1 MRHSLQASGI
11 VYDIKDCLVRG
22 RRPVVMDHVNS
33 VDTAW
38 YKDTMKC
45 ALLETRVLSGVLHR
59 LCHKELGEAFIA
71 EEVNKQRMPSRAGFN
86 AILYPEIPR
95 VSNIGYCPMIAG
107 STNDF
112 STILTVLKHAQKI
125 SATMSQADTVIT
137 FDLAIYRKA
146 EEIQWRFPDEYFSV
160 VARMSGFHIAL
171 NFLSLLGKKNTW
183 ILDLK
188 TNWLNQA
195 YTILVRRPLSGRE
208 NLTTEELGHT
218 SFF

>member
-1 MRHSLQASGI
+1 MRRSLQASGI

-71 EEVNKQRMPSRAGFN
+71 EEVNKQRVPSRAGFN

-95 VSNIGYCPMIAG
+95 VSNIGHCPMIAG

-160 VARMSGFHIAL
+160 VARMSGFRIAL

-188 TNWLNQA
+188 TN
-195 YTILVRRPLSGRE
+195 
-208 NLTTEELGHT
+208 
-218 SFF
+218 

>member
-1 MRHSLQASGI
+1 M
-11 VYDIKDCLVRG
+11 YDIKDCLVRG

-71 EEVNKQRMPSRAGFN
+71 EEVNKQRVPSRAGFN

-137 FDLAIYRKA
+137 FDLVIYRKA

-160 VARMSGFHIAL
+160 VARMSGFRIAL
-171 NFLSLLGKKNTW
+171 NFLSLLGKKKHVNSGLEDQL
-183 ILDLK
+183 IESGVYDLGPTSAQRK
-188 TNWLNQA
+188 GKSNNRG
-195 YTILVRRPLSGRE
+195 ISGT
-208 NLTTEELGHT
+208 LQSPVKCMFYLL
-218 SFF
+218 